1 VAQSAELPDRGE
13 IRWALVPHAA
23 QAPFSIDG
31 AATGLDFETASAL
44 IRSHGPRAA
53 VRLILP
59 AVVRPVLLLHGW
71 ESAHHGAYAVLR
83 TRRVSALSPAVRE
96 ALRAGTADD
105 LVLLQGAS
113 AGHQRVA
120 MLAGLTR
127 AALAQVETDRARAI
141 ALALSQAQAADV
153 VLVAGKGHEAHQE
166 VQGQR
171 LPFSDREQA
180 LRALQARR
188 QGVVA

>member
-1 VAQSAELPDRGE
+1 MAQSAELPDRGE

-105 LVLLQGAS
+105 LVLLEGTS

-127 AALAQVETDRARAI
+127 LHGSAIDSSVLGHVDDATMCRVAEGLATSLAMDLDRIVGERVEAALAELGI
-141 ALALSQAQAADV
+141 A
-153 VLVAGKGHEAHQE
+153 
-166 VQGQR
+166 
-171 LPFSDREQA
+171 
-180 LRALQARR
+180 
-188 QGVVA
+188 

>member
-1 VAQSAELPDRGE
+1 VAQSAELPTRGE

-31 AATGLDFETASAL
+31 AASGLDFATASAL
-44 IRSHGPRAA
+44 IRSRGPRAA
-53 VRLILP
+53 ARLILP

-105 LVLLQGAS
+105 LVLLEGTS

-127 AALAQVETDRARAI
+127 LHGSAIDSSVLGHADDATMRRVGEGLATSLAVDLDGIIGERVEAVLAELGI
-141 ALALSQAQAADV
+141 A
-153 VLVAGKGHEAHQE
+153 
-166 VQGQR
+166 
-171 LPFSDREQA
+171 
-180 LRALQARR
+180 
-188 QGVVA
+188 